1 MATGVVFG
9 AQNGV
14 PSCGTFLAA
23 VCVVRN
29 GSMATPAGRVLLAE
43 DNADL
48 RALLQ
53 ISLSAEGHEVVSV
66 ASGLELISCFLACPF
81 VDVVISDVRM
91 PELNG
96 LEVLERFRC
105 VDANT
110 PFILITAFGNRSLH
124 EEAHR
129 LGASAVLDKPFDPD
143 ELGALVRRL
152 VSPRRREGSS
162 IGK

>member
-1 MATGVVFG
+1 M
-9 AQNGV
+9 
-14 PSCGTFLAA
+14 
-23 VCVVRN
+23 VVRN
-29 GSMATPAGRVLLAE
+29 ESTAPTGRVLLAE

-53 ISLSAEGHEVVSV
+53 VSLSAEGLEVVSV

-91 PELNG
+91 PELDG
-96 LEVLERFRC
+96 LEVLERFRG
-105 VDANT
+105 VDAKT

-152 VSPRRREGSS
+152 FPPRR
-162 IGK
+162 